1 MRVLVVDDAAVS
13 RAAFAR
19 IARAAGF
26 DDVIEATGVDAGLA
40 LAAEARPD
48 VVVVDGRLVRD
59 LPATFVAPLRER
71 DSAVEIFVVVAL
83 DEKALVRAALRA
95 GATGALLRP
104 VLLSQLV
111 RILAPDGREAED
123 ASRHDSAK

>member
-1 MRVLVVDDAAVS
+1 
-13 RAAFAR
+13 
-19 IARAAGF
+19 
-26 DDVIEATGVDAGLA
+26 
-40 LAAEARPD
+40 

-111 RILAPDGREAED
+111 RILAPDDRKAED